1 MFFTTNKKQLQHIAC
16 KLGVGQVSP
25 AHHEREKRRGRAR
38 VKGKSKR
45 PDLTSSKGGQR
56 ETDRKEEKRQSTC
69 KKVRGRESKGD
80 GQCENP

>member
-1 MFFTTNKKQLQHIAC
+1 M
-16 KLGVGQVSP
+16 
-25 AHHEREKRRGRAR
+25 
-38 VKGKSKR
+38 KGKSKR